1 MTQRFFFPTRS
12 NSTFDELSTE
22 PRQTPI
28 SACLFLWPPLRLPPR
43 RMAHTRTLQSM
54 AHPDG
59 WWPAGA
65 VLPCAAQPRSVCRP
79 GVRARACGR
88 RLARVPGRPVDVPI
102 IPGGPGRDS
111 CRTRPTCSSYAC
123 LKLLRP
129 VIWDWVGGWPIITQ
143 TGARFYAHSGTPR
156 MPRKFPAHEQ
166 LQVRHRLFWNS
177 QPYDPITR
185 SLDHKQFPV
194 PPSVLILVRQEIS
207 NVIPVLRLALQI
219 LCVYAVTSM
228 SHGSLLLWE
237 STKSPRSTQQ
247 LGHTDH
253 PRRPAASSSGNWQG
267 RKVWTAWLATADGP
281 CLAPC
286 LFPLLAVVNYKI

>member
-1 MTQRFFFPTRS
+1 MTQRFFPPTRS

-129 VIWDWVGGWPIITQ
+129 GWGVT
-143 TGARFYAHSGTPR
+143 
-156 MPRKFPAHEQ
+156 
-166 LQVRHRLFWNS
+166 
-177 QPYDPITR
+177 
-185 SLDHKQFPV
+185 DH
-194 PPSVLILVRQEIS
+194 
-207 NVIPVLRLALQI
+207 
-219 LCVYAVTSM
+219 
-228 SHGSLLLWE
+228 
-237 STKSPRSTQQ
+237 
-247 LGHTDH
+247 HTDRCALLRAQWH
-253 PRRPAASSSGNWQG
+253 TPNASQVSSSRAAAGSPP
-267 RKVWTAWLATADGP
+267 T
-281 CLAPC
+281 
-286 LFPLLAVVNYKI
+286 LLK